1 MKTAIEFIVSL
12 LSATALLPYVILAAI
27 LSCVFAYADYTIQ
40 VLTGNEPE
48 WLLTDMISPVE
59 FCWTWK
65 GTVRKVRV
73 GI

>member
-12 LSATALLPYVILAAI
+12 LSATALLPYVLLAAV
-27 LSCVFAYADYTIQ
+27 LSCVFACADYTIQ

-59 FCWTWK
+59 FFWTWK
-65 GTVRKVRV
+65 GTLHKVRV